1 MQVQLDADDHQ
12 SIEALTNAKL
22 GDRVLLNVQ
31 QREDTIAAK
40 WNRALSIPATVY
52 SVAGD
57 DDPYV
62 THGYDD
68 RILEAAKRFPD
79 GIGMVYGHLANLS
92 FTGSLS
98 MTRKMADMLGYI
110 QPEHFPYWFCDHW
123 TDDVVRTIGRISF
136 ADIRTDQSK
145 APDTMERRE
154 INFWTFFFDACYLKR
169 RREARAIIDSSDF
182 VSPEWQK
189 DLLRAHHP
197 IIESRSRTLNGFVRQ
212 RTPQSILSLK
222 EERYLRIKG
231 KAIDML
237 STLLDDPEMP
247 DLEKSMFRAVLTP
260 PTSIPALKQAF
271 A

>member
-1 MQVQLDADDHQ
+1 MNLVISLATRSRPVQVVDTIKRSIPNWTNKNTVMQVQIDHDDPVTFD
-12 SIEALTNAKL
+12 ALTKANF

-40 WNRALSIPATVY
+40 WNRALSIPADVY

-68 RILEAAKRFPD
+68 RILEAARRFPD

-123 TDDVVRTIGRISF
+123 TDDVVKMIGRISF

-154 INFWTFFFDACYLKR
+154 INFWTFFFDACYR
-169 RREARAIIDSSDF
+169 PAIFYYSIHDLFSFCHLIVLANDFSNDTGDFQPKFFNLVSS
-182 VSPEWQK
+182 SP
-189 DLLRAHHP
+189 
-197 IIESRSRTLNGFVRQ
+197 
-212 RTPQSILSLK
+212 
-222 EERYLRIKG
+222 
-231 KAIDML
+231 
-237 STLLDDPEMP
+237 
-247 DLEKSMFRAVLTP
+247 
-260 PTSIPALKQAF
+260 
-271 A
+271 